1 LFAQKHTLKGRASER
16 HWSRAFAGATRL
28 TVCGDLRQF
37 MQNAFM
43 PSASLTRAIA
53 FFEQLSPADIPRM
66 GELYAANALFKDP
79 FNAVVGVEKIAPIF
93 GDMFVA
99 MTAPRFKILTA
110 VEQGS
115 DAFLTWDFTFRVKK
129 LKPNETMTIHG
140 ASHLRFDES
149 GKIILHRDYWD
160 AAEELY
166 SKLPL
171 VGALMRALQRKFS
184 HSSP

>member
-1 LFAQKHTLKGRASER
+1 
-16 HWSRAFAGATRL
+16 
-28 TVCGDLRQF
+28 
-37 MQNAFM
+37 M
-43 PSASLTRAIA
+43 PTEALTRAVH
-53 FFEQLSPADIPRM
+53 FFEHLSPSDIARM
-66 GELYAANALFKDP
+66 GEVYAANASFKDP
-79 FNAVVGVEKIAPIF
+79 FNAVVGVDKIAPIF

-99 MTAPRFKILTA
+99 MNEPRFKIITA

-129 LKPNETMTIHG
+129 FKPNETMTIHG

-149 GKIILHRDYWD
+149 GKIMLHRDYWD

-171 VGALMRALQRKFS
+171 VGALMRGLQRKFS
-184 HSSP
+184 HSTP